1 MWQDNETR
9 ENSWYDT
16 AQICL
21 NGHII
26 NDSVTLYPKRK
37 QDFCDKC
44 GDKTIMFC
52 QNCNANIRGDYHV
65 PGVGSLGL
73 TYTPPGYCYSC
84 GKPYPWTASALEAA
98 KELAK
103 EVEGLT
109 PAEQE
114 LLSQSIDEI
123 VKNGPKTVVAT
134 TRFKKLATK
143 FGSGIGN
150 AFREILVD
158 VVSESVKKSLWP

>member
-1 MWQDNETR
+1 MTKV
-9 ENSWYDT
+9 ENWHDT

-21 NGHII
+21 SGHII
-26 NDSVTLYPKRK
+26 SDSVTIHPKRK

-44 GDKTIMFC
+44 GEETIMFC
-52 QNCNANIRGDYHV
+52 QGCNANIRGEYHE
-65 PGVGSLGL
+65 PNAGDMSAK
-73 TYTPPGYCYSC
+73 YTLPDYCYSC
-84 GKPYPWTASALEAA
+84 GKPYPWTESALEAA

-109 PAEQE
+109 PDEQE
-114 LLSQSIDEI
+114 ILSQSIDDI
-123 VKNGPKTVVAT
+123 VKNGPKTAVAT

-143 FGSGIGN
+143 FSSGIGN

-158 VVSESVKKSLWP
+158 VVSESVKKTLWS